1 MSWYMLGL
9 FFLGGGDVMNAVDA
23 FFEILKILIWV
34 FVIIVLEQG

>member
-1 MSWYMLGL
+1 MVYARLV
-9 FFLGGGDVMNAVDA
+9 FLWGGDVMNAVDA